1 MVNIIKQHVMRLF
14 TPIVKVPLFSFMGG
28 QFVSYYDIGC
38 RIKVIVM
45 VSFPW
50 VLINFCIWNQ
60 LQKLPPPQKKIQK
73 FSITW
78 KWGGGSVLKHL
89 WMKCLLSVH
98 QLKNKNSV
106 YIYIFWHLEYQ
117 EYDTIYP
124 ELGTVSDRTQLG
136 VCTENSWI
144 PVDFPLSV
152 DNWLFDRE

>member
-45 VSFPW
+45 VSYQF
-50 VLINFCIWNQ
+50 LYM
-60 LQKLPPPQKKIQK
+60 K
-73 FSITW
+73 SIT
-78 KWGGGSVLKHL
+78 KVTPPKNSKVQYHLEMGEGGGSVLKHL

>member
-60 LQKLPPPQKKIQK
+60 LQKLPPPPKKNSKVQYHLEM
-73 FSITW
+73 
-78 KWGGGSVLKHL
+78 GGGSVLKHL

>member
-1 MVNIIKQHVMRLF
+1 
-14 TPIVKVPLFSFMGG
+14 
-28 QFVSYYDIGC
+28 
-38 RIKVIVM
+38 
-45 VSFPW
+45 
-50 VLINFCIWNQ
+50 
-60 LQKLPPPQKKIQK
+60 
-73 FSITW
+73 
-78 KWGGGSVLKHL
+78 
-89 WMKCLLSVH
+89 MKCLLSVH

-152 DNWLFDRE
+152 DN